1 MVCSLTLCFLAASAT
16 DVRSASRSTATICSS
31 VNRLFLMG
39 SSLSKSH
46 LHRNYWSEE
55 TGQVNVGSLLGE
67 LGQCHSGGGHRGNLL
82 RIWLVGRT
90 STLSGTTMATP
101 DRDRRR

>member
-1 MVCSLTLCFLAASAT
+1 IVCSLTLCFLAVSAT

-31 VNRLFLMG
+31 LNRLFLMG

-55 TGQVNVGSLLGE
+55 TGQVKTSIEQPLAQESIYATLPSGFTQPKAGARERPQLGPQAD
-67 LGQCHSGGGHRGNLL
+67 LG
-82 RIWLVGRT
+82 
-90 STLSGTTMATP
+90 
-101 DRDRRR
+101 